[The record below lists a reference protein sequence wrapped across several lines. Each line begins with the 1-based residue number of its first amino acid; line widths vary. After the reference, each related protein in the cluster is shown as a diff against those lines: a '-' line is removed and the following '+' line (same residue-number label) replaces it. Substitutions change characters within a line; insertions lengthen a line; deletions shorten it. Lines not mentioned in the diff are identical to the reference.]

1 MIQTVLFDL
10 DGTLINTNDLILASF
25 QYTLD
30 CYFPGKYTKKD
41 LVPFIGEPLELS
53 FGSVDPVKRDEM
65 IEVYRAHNSRFH
77 DRLVT
82 EFPGVNETLA
92 KLSEEGCRLGVVSTK
107 KRDMV
112 DRGLEFT
119 HIAGYFD
126 TVVTSDDV
134 ARLKPDPEP
143 VEKAMSQLSAKAE
156 STLMVGDSPSDIL
169 AGSGAH
175 VRTAAVG
182 WSMKG
187 RSVLEKLHPDYLIDS
202 MSDLLQLV
210 RAAENTSF

>member
-1 MIQTVLFDL
+1 MIRTVLFDL
-10 DGTLINTNDLILASF
+10 DGTLINTNNLILASF

-30 CYFPGKYTKKD
+30 RYFPGKYTKKD
-41 LVPFIGEPLELS
+41 LIPFIGEPLELS
-53 FGSVDPVKRDEM
+53 FDHVDPAQRDEM
-65 IEVYRAHNSRFH
+65 IEVYRAHNSKFH

-82 EFPGVNETLA
+82 EFPHVHETLE
-92 KLSEEGCRLGVVSTK
+92 KLSSEGCKMGVVSTK

-112 DRGLEFT
+112 NRGLEFT

-143 VEKAMSQLSAKAE
+143 VEKAMVQLAAQPE

-202 MSDLLQLV
+202 MNDLLKLV
-210 RAAENTSF
+210 RTADSATL